1 MESAG
6 GGRRGAGGLKGGR
19 LSRDGPFQCQF
30 TAIPAVKSERG
41 GGSESTSHFFP
52 RSFSLIQLNLSI
64 PYL

>member
-41 GGSESTSHFFP
+41 GKVRVLPISFP
-52 RSFSLIQLNLSI
+52 DLLV
-64 PYL
+64 